1 MTRFDGMHEV
11 TTVQL
16 IGEAQG
22 HLWWPSDVLASIPM
36 DATIAR
42 DGRTLADIVE
52 GELDARSGDFRDAA
66 RLSED
71 AVIVVSRVRW
81 DGSREY
87 VRRRHYLAADVPSLR
102 GLVGPAPAR
111 PAGWTNRVQDGVR

>member
-1 MTRFDGMHEV
+1 MTRHDGMHEV
-11 TTVQL
+11 CTVQL

-22 HLWWPSDVLASIPM
+22 HLWWPADVLASIPM

-52 GELDARSGDFRDAA
+52 AELDARSGDFRDAA

-71 AVIVVSRVRW
+71 AVIVVSRIRW

-87 VRRRHYLAADVPSLR
+87 RRSRHYLAADVPSLR
-102 GLVGPAPAR
+102 GLVGPAPVR
-111 PAGWTNRVQDGVR
+111 PAGWTTR